1 MFGDLVFR
9 MASGEYANQIL
20 LIDEDHLES
29 RTNYSEDFLQH
40 GFQVIR
46 YTNDLDFRIHHGE
59 QLKDSNNKIVIVADP
74 KQYIPYDMQKRL
86 SAYAVSLARL
96 FPRLNCEAL
105 RDMSRMDFDLIC
117 SASKEDYDKHPS
129 VAETEFF
136 IRTKVY
142 GQANV
147 QRYLVNEYAELKK
160 KAEQCKD
167 YREWF
172 LIAET
177 KARIDSMSVFYEL
190 ELDTSEINLLFRDY
204 MLEQYSKL
212 STQMN
217 PDTPVLVSGAMEY
230 MKDHSDRFVIIVMD
244 GMSEFDWNILSSTFA
259 GYRYRKTSA
268 FAMIPTVTSVSR
280 QCLLSGKYPRELMNP
295 WTQSKEKLEFT
306 ECAKRLGYTDKQIS
320 YQRGYDAVFSSLVR
334 CGAVIIND
342 IDDMVHGQ
350 KQGRIGMYND
360 IGVMAKQR
368 KLADLTGRLL
378 SCGFDVYIT
387 ADHGNTPR
395 QGMGKLMGTG
405 VETETKSRCM
415 LVLKDF
421 ADKEGLKAKYNLLD
435 FPKTYLPKDYD
446 YLICDVGVSFD
457 SKGEDVMSHGGI
469 SIDEC
474 VVPFIQVKAEE
485 NHG

>member
-1 MFGDLVFR
+1 
-9 MASGEYANQIL
+9 
-20 LIDEDHLES
+20 
-29 RTNYSEDFLQH
+29 
-40 GFQVIR
+40 
-46 YTNDLDFRIHHGE
+46 
-59 QLKDSNNKIVIVADP
+59 
-74 KQYIPYDMQKRL
+74 
-86 SAYAVSLARL
+86 
-96 FPRLNCEAL
+96 
-105 RDMSRMDFDLIC
+105 
-117 SASKEDYDKHPS
+117 
-129 VAETEFF
+129 
-136 IRTKVY
+136 
-142 GQANV
+142 
-147 QRYLVNEYAELKK
+147 
-160 KAEQCKD
+160 
-167 YREWF
+167 
-172 LIAET
+172 
-177 KARIDSMSVFYEL
+177 
-190 ELDTSEINLLFRDY
+190 
-204 MLEQYSKL
+204 
-212 STQMN
+212 
-217 PDTPVLVSGAMEY
+217 
-230 MKDHSDRFVIIVMD
+230 
-244 GMSEFDWNILSSTFA
+244 
-259 GYRYRKTSA
+259 
-268 FAMIPTVTSVSR
+268 MI
-280 QCLLSGKYPRELMNP
+280 
-295 WTQSKEKLEFT
+295 
-306 ECAKRLGYTDKQIS
+306 
-320 YQRGYDAVFSSLVR
+320 VFSSLVR

>member
-1 MFGDLVFR
+1 
-9 MASGEYANQIL
+9 
-20 LIDEDHLES
+20 
-29 RTNYSEDFLQH
+29 
-40 GFQVIR
+40 
-46 YTNDLDFRIHHGE
+46 
-59 QLKDSNNKIVIVADP
+59 
-74 KQYIPYDMQKRL
+74 
-86 SAYAVSLARL
+86 
-96 FPRLNCEAL
+96 
-105 RDMSRMDFDLIC
+105 
-117 SASKEDYDKHPS
+117 
-129 VAETEFF
+129 
-136 IRTKVY
+136 
-142 GQANV
+142 
-147 QRYLVNEYAELKK
+147 
-160 KAEQCKD
+160 
-167 YREWF
+167 
-172 LIAET
+172 
-177 KARIDSMSVFYEL
+177 
-190 ELDTSEINLLFRDY
+190 
-204 MLEQYSKL
+204 
-212 STQMN
+212 
-217 PDTPVLVSGAMEY
+217 
-230 MKDHSDRFVIIVMD
+230 
-244 GMSEFDWNILSSTFA
+244 
-259 GYRYRKTSA
+259 
-268 FAMIPTVTSVSR
+268 
-280 QCLLSGKYPRELMNP
+280 MNP